1 MGAFGKV
8 DKEDAVQKLLW
19 ATLDDE
25 KLVKYTLPLKE
36 KVKNGILIYYS
47 VTCCT

>member
-8 DKEDAVQKLLW
+8 DKENAVQKLLW

-25 KLVKYTLPLKE
+25 KLVNMSLNHIVLHY
-36 KVKNGILIYYS
+36 
-47 VTCCT
+47 